1 MGATGTAQG
10 EVGQRIEVFEQV
22 EHHALVV
29 VGTFGSEIR
38 VAPHDAVHHRQMRG
52 EPVGKERRAVGCRA
66 QHHAV
71 AHGGGQRGGGKPRVG
86 ALGRGVHGGGD
97 RRNGTRRGDEG
108 VFFGHSG
115 GHEGHTGQGAACA
128 GGCGGFAA
136 RCIEMGANG
145 GAIRREEGVFH
156 EVSILRE

>member
-1 MGATGTAQG
+1 MFRVGDCGGGGDGDAVGATGTAQG

-29 VGTFGSEIR
+29 VGAFGSEVR

-52 EPVGKERRAVGCRA
+52 EPVGKECRAVGRRA

-86 ALGRGVHGGGD
+86 GLGRGVHGGYG
-97 RRNGTRRGDEG
+97 RHSGTRRGGAG
-108 VFFGHSG
+108 VFFGCSGG
-115 GHEGHTGQGAACA
+115 GHEGHTGQGVTCA
-128 GGCGGFAA
+128 GGGAGFAA
-136 RCIEMGANG
+136 R
-145 GAIRREEGVFH
+145 
-156 EVSILRE
+156 